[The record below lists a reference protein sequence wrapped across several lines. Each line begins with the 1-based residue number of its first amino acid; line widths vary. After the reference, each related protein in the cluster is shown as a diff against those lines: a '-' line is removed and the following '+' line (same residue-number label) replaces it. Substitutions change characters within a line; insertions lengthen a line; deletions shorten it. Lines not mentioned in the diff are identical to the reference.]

1 MTRLAGEHM
10 SLRPYRVDEAAI
22 LESTWADAEWFAP
35 KGTGPRE
42 LTARVRERIRRSGSF
57 TEGALILAIEARGRL
72 IGEVQARQ
80 PVNGLP
86 PGVFELGIELFDD
99 ADRGHG
105 LGADAVVA
113 LTRHLFD
120 DQGAHRVQLTTD
132 VENAA
137 MRRVAERLG
146 YTFEGVL
153 RSFMPGPDGP
163 RDYAMYAVTKHDAD
177 ERAAERTDADAR
189 NDSDGPNDTWI

>member
-1 MTRLAGEHM
+1 MTRLAGERV
-10 SLRPYRVDEAAI
+10 SLRPYRADEASI

-42 LTARVRERIRRSGSF
+42 LASRVRERVRRSGSF
-57 TEGALILAIEARGRL
+57 TEGALILAIEEGDRL
-72 IGEVQARQ
+72 VGEVQARQ

-99 ADRGHG
+99 ADRGQG
-105 LGADAVVA
+105 LGADAVIA
-113 LTRHLFD
+113 LARHLFD
-120 DQGAHRVQLTTD
+120 DRQAHRVQLTTD
-132 VENAA
+132 LENAA

-146 YTFEGVL
+146 FSFEGVL

-163 RDYAMYAVTKHDAD
+163 RDYALYAITKRDIE
-177 ERAAERTDADAR
+177 ER
-189 NDSDGPNDTWI
+189 NGTWI